1 MKRSAPICAA
11 AAALVLVAGSARA
24 EGMPQLEFGNPL
36 LVAQVIWGAVI
47 FAVFYF
53 VVSRRGLPK
62 VAAILAMREQ
72 TIGDDLEQARLAKD
86 KADRAI
92 ADLNEARRRAYA
104 ESQAALND
112 ATTKAKAAA
121 AEQAATLN
129 ARLDRQ
135 LKESEAQIAAARN
148 QALGSLRGITTETA
162 GAIIARVTGRAA
174 DHGRVQAAVGTL
186 LAERGL
192 AGS

>member
-1 MKRSAPICAA
+1 MKRFAPICAA

-53 VVSRRGLPK
+53 AVSRRGLPK
-62 VAAILAMREQ
+62 VSAILAMREQ

-104 ESQAALND
+104 ESQTALNE
-112 ATTKAKAAA
+112 ATTKAKADA

>member
-1 MKRSAPICAA
+1 MKRFAPICAA

-24 EGMPQLEFGNPL
+24 QGMPQLEFGNPL

-53 VVSRRGLPK
+53 AVSRRGLPK
-62 VAAILAMREQ
+62 VSAILAMREQ

-104 ESQAALND
+104 ESQTALNE
-112 ATTKAKAAA
+112 ATTKAKADA

>member
-148 QALGSLRGITTETA
+148 QAMGSLRGITTETA

>member
-1 MKRSAPICAA
+1 MKRFAPICAA

-53 VVSRRGLPK
+53 AVSRRGLPK
-62 VAAILAMREQ
+62 VSAILAMREQ